1 MIKIDINSNGFDVDV
16 GAIGASIEKVL
27 QDSNVDD
34 VYVDVNVVDGDL
46 MQQIVDAYYDGPTSG
61 KASQGHGND
70 EHPVISFCYREM
82 EDEFP
87 LKDGLEDLGEIIL
100 NAEYSGELDP
110 PSHEAS
116 EGHSMTA
123 WAEHATLHLIG

>member
-1 MIKIDINSNGFDVDV
+1 
-16 GAIGASIEKVL
+16 
-27 QDSNVDD
+27 
-34 VYVDVNVVDGDL
+34 
-46 MQQIVDAYYDGPTSG
+46 MQQIVGAYYDD
-61 KASQGHGND
+61 ND

-116 EGHSMTA
+116 EGQSMEH
-123 WAEHATLHLIG
+123 WAEHATLHLIGVHHE